1 MEKIQA
7 TSDHAPTAPAYLVGP
22 VAQQERIATLD
33 ILRGWAIFGVLLMDI
48 EALYRPPA
56 TWSGSDQGVYSF
68 LAIFGE
74 SKFWTLLS
82 FLFGLSFSLQLIR
95 ADGRGQK
102 SIALYRRRLL
112 VLILI
117 GVAQR
122 VLLTWGGHFLII
134 YGAMGFLL
142 VALRGLPSRIL
153 LPTAVA
159 LMVMPLAYS
168 DGLDLIRA
176 RRLANPE
183 TRAEV
188 VRADAERSEAGL
200 ALRAEQREAANG
212 NYPQRL
218 TFRVKSV
225 YRIYIANAYES
236 LAGRF
241 VNPPLTYVNWLPQ
254 LGLFLVG
261 MYVGRRRILQD
272 IPGHLPLIR
281 RVLVGGLALGVA
293 AGAVRYSLT
302 CATGDCWPDRSNQPY
317 ATHLLIS
324 MLRLFGD
331 PALAFAYG
339 AALVLLAQR
348 RRWLKP
354 FKPLAAAGR
363 MALTNYLLMALL
375 MGVLAP
381 TFGLGVYRRIGPTL
395 ASALAV
401 AIFATLMLL
410 STLWL
415 KHFQFGP
422 AEWLWR
428 TLTYG
433 KRQPM
438 RLQPSLAPA
447 GVGEP
452 AHQVDPKNLR

>member
-7 TSDHAPTAPAYLVGP
+7 TLDHAPTAPAYLVSP

-82 FLFGLSFSLQLIR
+82 FLFGLGFSMQLVR
-95 ADGRGQK
+95 AEERGRGF
-102 SIALYRRRLL
+102 IAPYRRRLL
-112 VLILI
+112 ALVLI

-122 VLLTWGGHFLII
+122 LLLTWGGHFLIV

-142 VALRGLPSRIL
+142 FALRGLPSRTL
-153 LPTAVA
+153 LPAA
-159 LMVMPLAYS
+159 LAFMLIPLAYS
-168 DGLDLIRA
+168 DGLNLIRE
-176 RRLANPE
+176 RRLANSE

-188 VRADAERSEAGL
+188 LRSDAERSAAGV

-212 NYPQRL
+212 GYPQRL
-218 TFRVKSV
+218 AFRVKSV
-225 YRIYIANAYES
+225 YRMYIANAYES

-241 VNPPLTYVNWLPQ
+241 INPPLTYVNWLGQ

-281 RVLVGGLALGVA
+281 RVLIWGLALGLA

-324 MLRLFGD
+324 MLRRFGD
-331 PALAFAYG
+331 PALAFANG

-348 RRWLKP
+348 QLWLKL
-354 FKPLAAAGR
+354 FAPLAAAGR

-375 MGVLAP
+375 VGVLAP

-410 STLWL
+410 STWWL
-415 KHFQFGP
+415 KHFRFGP

-433 KRQPM
+433 KLQPM

-447 GVGEP
+447 GVG
-452 AHQVDPKNLR
+452 

>member
-1 MEKIQA
+1 MEQMVA
-7 TSDHAPTAPAYLVGP
+7 TLSHPPTALANSSP
-22 VAQQERIATLD
+22 VAQQQRIATLD

-48 EALYRPPA
+48 EALYGPPA
-56 TWSGSDQGVYSF
+56 TWSGSDQGVHSF

-82 FLFGLSFSLQLIR
+82 FLFGLGFSLQLVR
-95 ADGRGQK
+95 AEGRGRGF
-102 SIALYRRRLL
+102 IANYRRRLL
-112 VLILI
+112 ALVLIGL
-117 GVAQR
+117 AQR
-122 VLLTWGGHFLII
+122 LLLNWGGHFLIV

-142 VALRGLPSRIL
+142 FALRGIPSRTL
-153 LPTAVA
+153 LSAA
-159 LMVMPLAYS
+159 LAFTLMPLAYS
-168 DGLDLIRA
+168 DGLDRLRE

-188 VRADAERSEAGL
+188 LRSDAERSAAGV

-212 NYPQRL
+212 GYRQRL
-218 TFRVKSV
+218 AFRAKSM
-225 YRIYIANAYES
+225 YRLYVANAYES

-241 VNPPLTYVNWLPQ
+241 INPRLTYVTWLPQ

-272 IPGHLPLIR
+272 IPSHLPLIR
-281 RVLVGGLALGVA
+281 RVLIWGLAFGLA

-302 CATGDCWPDRSNQPY
+302 CATGECWPDRENQTY
-317 ATHLLIS
+317 ATYLLIS
-324 MLRLFGD
+324 MLRRFGD

-348 RRWLKP
+348 REWQQL
-354 FKPLAAAGR
+354 FAPLAAAGR

-375 MGVLAP
+375 LGVLVP
-381 TFGLGVYRRIGPTL
+381 TFGFGVYRRIGPTL
-395 ASALAV
+395 ASALAGAV
-401 AIFATLMLL
+401 FAMLMWL
-410 STLWL
+410 STWWL
-415 KHFQFGP
+415 KHFRFGP

-433 KRQPM
+433 KLQPM
-438 RLQPSLAPA
+438 RLRPSLVPA
-447 GVGEP
+447 GVG
-452 AHQVDPKNLR
+452 

>member
-1 MEKIQA
+1 MSEKDVVDTA
-7 TSDHAPTAPAYLVGP
+7 VTAPLPGFGP
-22 VAQQERIATLD
+22 VASGTRIETLD

-48 EALYRPPA
+48 EALYRPSA

-82 FLFGLSFSLQLIR
+82 FLFGLGFSMQLVSAKER
-95 ADGRGQK
+95 GRGF
-102 SIALYRRRLL
+102 IAPYRRRLL
-112 VLILI
+112 ALVLI
-117 GVAQR
+117 GVAQK
-122 VLLTWGGHFLII
+122 LLLMWGGHFLIV
-134 YGAMGFLL
+134 YGAIGFLL
-142 VALRGLPSRIL
+142 FALRALPSRIL
-153 LPTAVA
+153 LPAA
-159 LMVMPLAYS
+159 LVLMLIPLAYS
-168 DGLDLIRA
+168 DSLKLIRE

-188 VRADAERSEAGL
+188 LRADAERSEAGL
-200 ALRAEQREAANG
+200 ALRAEQREAAKG
-212 NYPQRL
+212 GYPQRL
-218 TFRVKSV
+218 AFRVKSV
-225 YRIYIANAYES
+225 YRMYIANAYES

-241 VNPPLTYVNWLPQ
+241 INPPLMYVGWLRI

-281 RVLVGGLALGVA
+281 RILIWGLALGLA

-348 RRWLKP
+348 QLWLKL
-354 FKPLAAAGR
+354 FAPLAAAGR

-381 TFGLGVYRRIGPTL
+381 TFGLGVYRLIGPTL

-410 STLWL
+410 STWWL
-415 KHFQFGP
+415 KHFRFGP

-428 TLTYG
+428 SATYW
-433 KRQPM
+433 KKQPM
-438 RLQPSLAPA
+438 L
-447 GVGEP
+447 
-452 AHQVDPKNLR
+452 KK